1 MSLKENLMK
10 HCWDFVTKKEQDL
23 IQISQALQESL
34 NAETKS
40 SAGDKHETGRAMVQL
55 EQEKLG
61 KQLFE
66 LNQMKQILQKVGLAE
81 TKDKI
86 RLGSWVKTNYN
97 QFFIAISAGFLNSSE
112 GKVFCIS
119 AASPIGQ
126 LLLGKQKGE
135 TFNLNGKQI
144 KILEVN

>member
-1 MSLKENLMK
+1 MK
-10 HCWDFVTKKEQDL
+10 HCWKFVTKKEQG
-23 IQISQALQESL
+23 INKISQALQESL

-66 LNQMKQILQKVGLAE
+66 LNQMKQILQRVDSVE
-81 TKDKI
+81 TTDKI
-86 RLGSWVKTNYN
+86 RLGSWVKTDEN
-97 QFFIAISAGFLNSSE
+97 QFFVAISAGYLDVPT

-119 AASPIGQ
+119 AASPVGQ
-126 LLLGKQKGE
+126 LLLGKQKGDSFE
-135 TFNLNGKQI
+135 LNIKQI